1 MIELARASVRR
12 RATTFAATFLSL
24 LLGTTLIGSFATL
37 VETSF
42 GEMSVAGTETLRIV
56 GMIIGSWGTLIVLF
70 SVASTLT
77 VSVGQRAEEIGLLR
91 VVGATP
97 RQVRRLIHLETAAV
111 AVVAACLGAALAW
124 PAGQGLFHLL
134 RGGGMIDDTVPFG
147 GTALAPAVTV
157 LAVVLT
163 ALLAATIT
171 GRRATSGSPLLAVH
185 DARSAAHR
193 MRWWRIAIG
202 LLLVGYGLVMAM
214 ITITV
219 TGRSDDPY
227 AAMATSGSS
236 SILVGIGLATL
247 SPAVLRL
254 GTGLLRP
261 IVSRG
266 AAGWLAVHN
275 SARRPHLLSGVL
287 APVIVLTAT
296 AAGTL
301 MLVGIDHR
309 TVGQSLPQSTKI
321 NLINN
326 LITVMICLF
335 AAVMVFNAY
344 AAVGAGR
351 RPELDRLRLLGATP
365 TQLRA
370 VVLREA
376 VLTAAVGTTAGLP
389 ASFSTTIPFSVARHE
404 GFVSLWPVMRGSC
417 RTANCGCPHWS

>member
-42 GEMSVAGTETLRIV
+42 GEMSVADTETLRIV

-97 RQVRRLIHLETAAV
+97 RQVRRLIHLETAVV

-202 LLLVGYGLVMAM
+202 LLLVGYGLIMAM

-247 SPAVLRL
+247 SPAALRL

-266 AAGWLAVHN
+266 AAGWLAVH
-275 SARRPHLLSGVL
+275 SGVRAPSRGPDHLCGSVGRPALGRARDPSAGPCRPGPPGWRRGACVSGTSAGDGVAARARRL
-287 APVIVLTAT
+287 AR
-296 AAGTL
+296 AG
-301 MLVGIDHR
+301 
-309 TVGQSLPQSTKI
+309 
-321 NLINN
+321 
-326 LITVMICLF
+326 
-335 AAVMVFNAY
+335 
-344 AAVGAGR
+344 AVG
-351 RPELDRLRLLGATP
+351 P
-365 TQLRA
+365 
-370 VVLREA
+370 VLRRRRVPRQHRQTRRRHPGLA
-376 VLTAAVGTTAGLP
+376 VRRLHRRHAGGGG
-389 ASFSTTIPFSVARHE
+389 R
-404 GFVSLWPVMRGSC
+404 
-417 RTANCGCPHWS
+417 